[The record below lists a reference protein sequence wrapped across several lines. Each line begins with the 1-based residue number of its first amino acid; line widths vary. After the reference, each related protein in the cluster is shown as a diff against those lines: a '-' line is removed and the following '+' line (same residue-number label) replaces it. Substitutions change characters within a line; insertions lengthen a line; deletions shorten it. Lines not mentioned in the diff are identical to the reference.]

1 MAPEILHEKGRLA
14 TLLGAALLL
23 AAMPLAAAFDGD
35 KLTDPAAGFVVLD
48 ENGFIKVTT
57 PSKYY
62 QSNVGTNAFDGNI
75 DTYADPNANS
85 TYLGIELVSCKVIT
99 GIRIHGRT
107 NNDSQAKRLSG
118 CTLEGAN
125 ESDWSDAETLAVVTL
140 PDAWNPQTDWIELG
154 VDAKVANKSFKYLR
168 IRSDNNPS
176 IHAGNPSEL
185 EFYGI
190 DPTDDMVLTAQPYMF
205 EVERDDVTNQ
215 YAVVSWAFAA
225 DVERTVVY
233 RSFGEAGPW
242 TEVADVS
249 GVSSWK
255 DTTLPVGVP
264 CWYRIA
270 PAITDGETR
279 TCGEVSEKSVRYRRR
294 QLIERNWNDM
304 TKVKNGIGFIYQ
316 WLNSNHT
323 VWSPSGG
330 TAEQSLAH
338 WFDSNGETYGNL
350 RITAAGIDL
359 GEAYAI
365 DSVKIT
371 RRNQTSGQGYT
382 RAQGIYICG
391 SNSSTVQTGAN
402 ADLVTGSAEI
412 AGPVSTA
419 ASQLLWESET
429 SSKTPYRY
437 VFLKNPSVSDWGGM
451 VAELQLFGWPAAT
464 LAEYPAGATDLAAEQ
479 SGASVALSWTDNGVN
494 SSFTVQRSVDGGE
507 WSAVAEN
514 ITASSWTD
522 STVALDGTRYA
533 YRVDSVKG
541 EAVSYSA
548 PAAIVPYA
556 RGDGTGLHA
565 EYLWPYVSTNIG
577 ESVVA
582 VATNAPFIAAAAA
595 EDFSPI
601 VAGVEGSCTN
611 VFVTWSGTLTAPFSG
626 GYVFYAAA
634 DDAVSLWIDGTNVLR
649 RGWASATGAE
659 LESSPI
665 ALSAGEHDILVK
677 YWQGEG
683 AYGCAISWGGMVEK
697 ETIPATQLKP
707 AVRRAI
713 PEPWE
718 GARSFTPDPTK
729 DFPGDLRVN
738 GDGSFDFAFSGE
750 DLYRRPSG
758 YNFMWRT
765 FTGDFTV
772 TAKFEHVG
780 PTVTGPKCGLM
791 VRSDL
796 AAAAPFESLMIRI
809 NGYAVTCKRRT
820 TYGGGIA
827 EPSTIDGVGNWSTR
841 GAKTVWMRIKRTGSV
856 FTYSYRTESSAWKVL
871 YEFTDANGNYG
882 ETVYLGPM
890 ASFIQ
895 LGTEEAWTTSIWAPA
910 QYFWRV
916 SDIKAEAPTGF
927 RISVQ

>member
-1 MAPEILHEKGRLA
+1 MASEILHEKGRLA

-57 PSKYY
+57 SASYY
-62 QSNVGTNAFDGNI
+62 QTNVGTNAFDGDI

-85 TYLGIELVSCKVIT
+85 TYLGIELVSRKVIT

-107 NNDSQAKRLSG
+107 NNDGQATRLNGSI
-118 CTLEGAN
+118 LEGAN
-125 ESDWSDAETLAVVTL
+125 ESDWSDAETLAVVVL
-140 PDAWNPQTDWIELG
+140 PTGWNPKTDWIELG

-294 QLIERNWNDM
+294 QLIERDWNDM
-304 TKVKNGIGFIYQ
+304 TKVKDGIGFIYQ

-323 VWSPSGG
+323 VWSPKDG

-338 WFDSNGETYGNL
+338 WFDDDGTTFGNL

-371 RRNQTSGQGYT
+371 RRNQASQGYP

-391 SNSSTVQTGAN
+391 SNSSTVQPGAN
-402 ADLVTGSAEI
+402 DDLVTDFDEI
-412 AGPVSTA
+412 AGPVQTTT
-419 ASQLLWESET
+419 SQLLWESET
-429 SSKTPYRY
+429 SSKEPYQY
-437 VFLKNPSVSDWGGM
+437 ITLKNPSVSDWGGM
-451 VAELQLFGWPAAT
+451 VAELQFFGWPAAT
-464 LAEYPAGATDLAAEQ
+464 LAEYPAGATDLVAEQ
-479 SGASVALSWTDNGVN
+479 SGASVVLSWTDNGVN
-494 SSFTVQRSVDGGE
+494 SSFTIQRSVNGGE
-507 WSAVAEN
+507 WAAVAEGV
-514 ITASSWTD
+514 TASSWTD
-522 STVALDGTRYA
+522 SAVALDGTRYA

-582 VATNAPFIAAAAA
+582 VATNAPFIASAAA

-750 DLYRRPSG
+750 DMYRRPSG

-796 AAAAPFESLMIRI
+796 DAAAPFESLMIRI

-820 TYGGGIA
+820 TYGGSIA

-841 GAKTVWMRIKRTGSV
+841 GAKTAWMRIKRTGNV
-856 FTYSYRTESSAWKVL
+856 FTYSYRTEASEWKVL
-871 YEFTDANGNYG
+871 YEFTDTNGNYG

-895 LGTEEAWTTSIWAPA
+895 LTTEEAWTTSTWAPA
-910 QYFWRV
+910 QYFWHV